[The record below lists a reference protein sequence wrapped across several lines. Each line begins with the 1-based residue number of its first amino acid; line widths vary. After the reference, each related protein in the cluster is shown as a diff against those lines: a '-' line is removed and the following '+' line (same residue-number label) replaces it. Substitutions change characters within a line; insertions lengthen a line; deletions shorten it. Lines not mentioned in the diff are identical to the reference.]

1 MEVKTINDIAQE
13 CLKTSASKG
22 FTDGDIDRKLLLAVG
37 EIIEAQN
44 ELREGHKVDEIYFSK
59 DKEGNDKPEGFV
71 IEVAD
76 CIIRL
81 FHLSAQ
87 HGLNIQSAIEVK
99 MAYNK
104 IRPYKHGKQF

>member
-1 MEVKTINDIAQE
+1 MA
-13 CLKTSASKG
+13 TSKSKG
-22 FTDGDIDRKLLLAVG
+22 FEDSNIDRKLLLAVG
-37 EIIEAQN
+37 ELIEAQN
-44 ELREGHKVDEIYFSK
+44 ELREGHPVEEIYFS
-59 DKEGNDKPEGFV
+59 EGGKPEGFV

-87 HGLNIQSAIEVK
+87 HGLNIESAITLK

-104 IRPYKHGKQF
+104 TRPYKHGKQF